1 VLTEAKEGTAP
12 PGLIP
17 NAFLAVDVVLFTI
30 RKAPLGDALQV
41 LLVRQQAPS
50 GEDRWMLP
58 GVLVRPAETFSE
70 AARRALAE
78 KAGLNAATWYLE
90 QLATYGDPTRDSRAR
105 VASVSHLALVRSDD
119 LVLRPGTDVYATE
132 WCAVSRVHERVLAF
146 DHAEMIRAG
155 VQRIRNKVRYSW
167 VAFQL
172 LDEHF
177 TLPELRAVYA
187 AILDPSLA
195 RLSSGNF
202 KKAMRPLFD
211 SGIVRIVGRTRTGR
225 RGRPSDLYRFAGP
238 VTGTRDRE
246 LPW

>member
-1 VLTEAKEGTAP
+1 VLTETQANTAAA
-12 PGLIP
+12 GLIP
-17 NAFLAVDVVLFTI
+17 NAFLAVDMVLFTI
-30 RKAPLGDALQV
+30 RKAPLVDALQV
-41 LLVRQQAPS
+41 LLVRQQDPEGA
-50 GEDRWMLP
+50 DRWMLP
-58 GVLVRPAETFSE
+58 GVLVHPAETFTE

-90 QLATYGDPTRDSRAR
+90 QLATYGDPIRDSRGR

-119 LVLRPGTDVYATE
+119 LVLRPGNDVFATE
-132 WCAVSRVHERVLAF
+132 WCALSRVHERVLAF

-155 VQRIRNKVRYSW
+155 VQRIRSKVRYSW

-202 KKAMRPLFD
+202 KKAMRPLFE
-211 SGIVRIVGRTRTGR
+211 SGTIRIVGRTRTGR
-225 RGRPSDLYRFAGP
+225 RGRPSDLYQFAGP